1 MNAGVIARRYATT
14 LLKYVAETGRGEQVY
29 AQVKALLAD
38 PDKAPKPL
46 CEDLEKFTSLL
57 VRNGRMPMVRRIFL
71 SFLQQYEAQ
80 AGIHVARLKTAV
92 ESPALQ
98 EKLERILAER
108 IGGQVQFTTEVDPS
122 LIGGFVLEVDDRRMD
137 ASVKRQ
143 LEDIRRK
150 LIEKNKRIV

>member
-38 PDKAPKPL
+38 PDKAPRPL
-46 CEDLEKFTSLL
+46 CEDLEKFTALL

-71 SFLQQYEAQ
+71 SFLQQYEAS

-108 IGGQVQFTTEVDPS
+108 IGGQVEFTTEVDPS

>member
-46 CEDLEKFTSLL
+46 CEDLEKFTALL